1 MPWASKAA
9 DLSSAPAPGG
19 PSHGERTTGMMDPFE
34 RVRQERRLAAL
45 FFTGLLAVCAA
56 MLWLFHGEAV
66 IGWFMM
72 SGGVP

>member
-1 MPWASKAA
+1 
-9 DLSSAPAPGG
+9 
-19 PSHGERTTGMMDPFE
+19 MMDPFE